1 MNKFFTLLLLTFCCF
16 ILQAKDYKI
25 VLDIKATSVEQ
36 TAAKEFQYFASKL
49 LGKDIPIV
57 NKATKSGTFIK
68 IGATKEA
75 AKALNV
81 DFSKFA
87 DDELIIKSV
96 NNNIYLAGGQAR
108 GTLYA
113 VYEYLERFCNV
124 RFLTPKVNY
133 IPSLKALP
141 KGDFR
146 YLPKIKVR
154 HISMR
159 KNTLEEKLFAAR
171 RRLNGS
177 LNHMLPL
184 PQELGGGEHILG
196 CHTFQRFVPANAKGL
211 AKNPEFYA
219 MINGKRV
226 YDAQLCLTN
235 QKLRVHVVNYI
246 KNWLKDNPNATRVS
260 VSMNDYKRFCQC
272 PNCTNYLRCK
282 KAVISDLL
290 LDFVNDVASKLEKD
304 FPKLEVV
311 TLAYLDA
318 RKPPK
323 VVKPRKNVGIFY
335 CLIELDA
342 SKPLSHKSNIWMKK
356 ELAAWKKT
364 GAKIYVWLYSINQKL
379 PFLTQPNLEALN
391 SDIRYL
397 YSQNTEWVFCEFT
410 YPEHY
415 ITDFIRL
422 RFYVMSALQWNPE
435 KSLDEIIADFCV
447 PYYGKAANKI
457 MEALKIIRQAPV
469 ENLGPFTC
477 NFASSCIRS
486 YTFEKY
492 LAAWQ
497 KMQEARIVASTLKD
511 KEIQN
516 RVELA
521 VIPMDMTLLHDCF
534 DLRSNR
540 PQALKNLN
548 PGALFERDMKIL
560 KQNKITHY
568 FGPKSYTLSAFYDK
582 VVRLW
587 GHNDGQVPSE
597 IKKVPNTIVWSVA
610 KFHNQKRGATVKIVN
625 DPQSYSKKVIQI
637 IANGKRLTRFEIDNA
652 FRGKYKIYLTMKIEL
667 YPNKAGGK
675 ILTANLWESATRW
688 TRKAKPMDVYVKNN
702 PKKGYE
708 VYYVG
713 EANFKGAYDI
723 QMPIAVNPNIKNA
736 FIDRIIMVP
745 VK

>member
-1 MNKFFTLLLLTFCCF
+1 MNKFAIFLLLFLGSFVLCG
-16 ILQAKDYKI
+16 IEYKI
-25 VLDIKATSVEQ
+25 VLDKNATSVEA
-36 TAAKEFQYFASKL
+36 TAAKEFKYFASL
-49 LGKDIPIV
+49 LLNKELKIV
-57 NKATKSGTFIK
+57 NKATGPGPFVF
-68 IGATKEA
+68 IGANQDTAQKL
-75 AKALNV
+75 KV
-81 DFSKFA
+81 DFTKFA
-87 DDELIIKSV
+87 DDELIIKTL
-96 NNNIYLAGGQAR
+96 NNNLYLAGGQAR

-133 IPSLKALP
+133 IPSLKTLP
-141 KGDFR
+141 KGNFH

-154 HISMR
+154 QISMR

-184 PQELGGGEHILG
+184 PKELGGGEHILG

-272 PNCTNYLRCK
+272 PNCTNYLRSK

-379 PFLTQPNLEALN
+379 PFLTQPNL
-391 SDIRYL
+391 
-397 YSQNTEWVFCEFT
+397 
-410 YPEHY
+410 
-415 ITDFIRL
+415 
-422 RFYVMSALQWNPE
+422 
-435 KSLDEIIADFCV
+435 
-447 PYYGKAANKI
+447 
-457 MEALKIIRQAPV
+457 
-469 ENLGPFTC
+469 
-477 NFASSCIRS
+477 
-486 YTFEKY
+486 
-492 LAAWQ
+492 
-497 KMQEARIVASTLKD
+497 
-511 KEIQN
+511 
-516 RVELA
+516 
-521 VIPMDMTLLHDCF
+521 
-534 DLRSNR
+534 
-540 PQALKNLN
+540 
-548 PGALFERDMKIL
+548 
-560 KQNKITHY
+560 
-568 FGPKSYTLSAFYDK
+568 
-582 VVRLW
+582 
-587 GHNDGQVPSE
+587 
-597 IKKVPNTIVWSVA
+597 
-610 KFHNQKRGATVKIVN
+610 
-625 DPQSYSKKVIQI
+625 
-637 IANGKRLTRFEIDNA
+637 
-652 FRGKYKIYLTMKIEL
+652 
-667 YPNKAGGK
+667 
-675 ILTANLWESATRW
+675 
-688 TRKAKPMDVYVKNN
+688 
-702 PKKGYE
+702 
-708 VYYVG
+708 
-713 EANFKGAYDI
+713 
-723 QMPIAVNPNIKNA
+723 
-736 FIDRIIMVP
+736 
-745 VK
+745 